1 MEGSMACAVDHAVRA
16 AGDLLSSVIAGSR
29 SSSGR
34 GPAGAGVGGAQDRSA
49 GPHAGAASR

>member
-1 MEGSMACAVDHAVRA
+1 MACAVDHAVRA